1 MNGFKS
7 VKVPEY
13 MKHIKP
19 YLEIN
24 LDAALNTSYS
34 VKKIAVQIAETTDNL
49 IIYGIKEIAEKE
61 GITDLYILDKQ
72 NIVAA
77 LEKQIPKKPLPE
89 DKWYGNG
96 KCPRCNA
103 VFLDKSTKYC
113 GNCGQALDWGLN
125 NDR

>member
-1 MNGFKS
+1 MNEFKS

-19 YLEIN
+19 YPEIN

-34 VKKIAVQIAETTDNL
+34 LKKIAVQIAETTDNL
-49 IIYGIKEIAEKE
+49 IIDSIKEIAEKE

-77 LEKQIPKKPLPE
+77 LEKHMPQKPLPE

-113 GNCGQALDWGLN
+113 GNCGQALDWGQEE
-125 NDR
+125 